1 MHISRR
7 IGSLARIALVAALL
21 GATAWAAQVRAP
33 ENPAPGPKGEPT
45 ASPEAARTIEAVFV
59 LDTTGSM
66 SGLIDGAK
74 QKIWSLANEMAQ
86 SSEQTRIR
94 FGLIAYRDRGDAYVT
109 RRFDL
114 TEDLDTISAH
124 LFAFTADG
132 GGDSPES
139 VNQALHEA
147 VTRMSWSPGEDVYR
161 VIFLVGDAPPHLDY
175 QDDVPYVETV
185 RLARSRDIVLNT
197 VQCGGLAP
205 TTPIWQAIAQG
216 GGGVYASIAQD
227 GAMVAVTTPMD
238 DELAKLNRELAE
250 TIVAYGGKE
259 EQAELEAKRSR
270 AVEAPAPAAA
280 ARLSYLAKKGGR
292 ANLGR
297 KDLLDALESGEAD
310 LAALPAEEL
319 PEPMRAMN
327 APEREAY
334 VDEQLSKRS
343 ELRETIAGLVTKR
356 DDYVR
361 TEQERLAKEGK
372 GDGFDR
378 KVMESVRSQAA
389 AKGIHYAK

>member
-1 MHISRR
+1 MQLSRR
-7 IGSLARIALVAALL
+7 LGILSRIALVAGLL

-33 ENPAPGPKGEPT
+33 GDPVPAPRDGT
-45 ASPEAARTIEAVFV
+45 ASPPAQTRTIEAVFV

-94 FGLIAYRDRGDAYVT
+94 FGLIGYRDRGDAYVT

-124 LFAFTADG
+124 LFSFTADG

-147 VTRMSWSPGEDVYR
+147 VTRMSWTAGDDVYR
-161 VIFLVGDAPPHLDY
+161 VVFLVGDAPPHLDY
-175 QDDVPYVETV
+175 QDDVPYTETV

-197 VQCGGLAP
+197 VQCGGMAP

-216 GGGVYASIAQD
+216 AGGVYASIAQD

-238 DELAKLNRELAE
+238 DDLARLNREFAE
-250 TIVAYGGKE
+250 TIVAYGGKD

-280 ARLSYLAKKGGR
+280 SRLAYLSKKGGR

-310 LAALPAEEL
+310 LAALPEEEL
-319 PEPMRAMN
+319 PESMQEMN
-327 APEREAY
+327 APERQAY
-334 VDEQLSKRS
+334 VEKQRTRRS
-343 ELRETIAGLVTKR
+343 ELRAEIAGLVSER

-378 KVMESVRSQAA
+378 KVMESVRTQAA
-389 AKGIHYAK
+389 AKGIHYEQ